1 MYLRRLGTKIY
12 LMYMRTS
19 SKFSSAYISTLVLDH
34 VSQTTQFLKKLPLIG
49 TKVSLISGQL
59 GSGRVGFS
67 RARVGPGRIA
77 LSYDDVG
84 SGRVGLSY
92 DRVGSG

>member
-59 GSGRVGFS
+59 ESGRVGSGLAVLGSGRVGS
-67 RARVGPGRIA
+67 R
-77 LSYDDVG
+77 
-84 SGRVGLSY
+84 
-92 DRVGSG
+92 

>member
-59 GSGRVGFS
+59 GSGRVGS
-67 RARVGPGRIA
+67 GLAV
-77 LSYDDVG
+77 LG
-84 SGRVGLSY
+84 SGRVGS
-92 DRVGSG
+92 R